1 MTHATTRAR
10 STTTYGR
17 VFLRLALDGWRG
29 MIGWIIGIAAVLGL
43 YLPLYPSIASEQ
55 MTELINNLPTE
66 LVEVLGYEDIV
77 TGAGYTQATF
87 FGLLG
92 YVLIAIATT
101 AWGAAFIAG
110 TEETGR
116 LELTLAHS
124 VGRVQY
130 ALESVAAL
138 LAKLL
143 VLAAVVYL
151 MIWALNE
158 PSELDLSA
166 VNLFAVTIA
175 WVSLGALSGS
185 AALAVGALS
194 GRRMWAITAGAG
206 VAVFGYLFDA
216 VGNTNEDLQ
225 WLYNFSPYH
234 WAYGHNPLAEGFDWS
249 GLALL
254 WALCAVFMGLTLY
267 GLARRDILG

>member
-1 MTHATTRAR
+1 MTHATPQVSSRT
-10 STTTYGR
+10 STGR
-17 VFLRLALDGWRG
+17 VFLRLVMDGWRG
-29 MIGWIIGIAAVLGL
+29 MIGWLIGIAAVLAL
-43 YLPLYPSIASEQ
+43 YLPLYPSIASPQ

-66 LVEVLGYEDIV
+66 LVEVLGYDDIV

-92 YVLIAIATT
+92 YVLIAIAAT

-116 LELTLAHS
+116 LELTLAHA

-130 ALESVAAL
+130 AIESIAAL
-138 LAKLL
+138 LAKIL
-143 VLAAVVYL
+143 VLALMVYL

-158 PSELDLSA
+158 PSELNLSA
-166 VNLFAVTIA
+166 VNLLAGTIA
-175 WVSLGALSGS
+175 WGSLGLLSGS

-194 GRRMWAITAGAG
+194 GRRMWAIAAGAG
-206 VAVFGYLFDA
+206 VAVIGYVFDA

-234 WAYGHNPLAEGFDWS
+234 WAYGTSPLTEGFDWS
-249 GLALL
+249 GFALL
-254 WALCAVFMGLTLY
+254 WALCAIFIGLTAT